1 MKAISTLL
9 ALAVLASLPLAASAQ
24 DGAKKR
30 HGKKEALLRKFD
42 KDGDGKLSKEE
53 RAAAKEFKDKRRGEE
68 GRGGKLRGKILRR
81 FDKDGDHKLNEGE
94 REALKKFLESHPEGK
109 KSKRGRR

>member
-9 ALAVLASLPLAASAQ
+9 ALAVLACLPLAASAQ

-30 HGKKEALLRKFD
+30 HGKKEALLKKFD
-42 KDGDGKLSKEE
+42 TDGDGKLSKEE

>member
-9 ALAVLASLPLAASAQ
+9 ALAVLACLPLAASAQ

-30 HGKKEALLRKFD
+30 HGKKEALLKKFD

-81 FDKDGDHKLNEGE
+81 FDKDGDHKLNETE
-94 REALKKFLESHPEGK
+94 REALKKFRDSH
-109 KSKRGRR
+109 RGRKRR

>member
-9 ALAVLASLPLAASAQ
+9 ALAMLACLPLAASAQ

-30 HGKKEALLRKFD
+30 HGKKEALLKKFD

-81 FDKDGDHKLNEGE
+81 LDKDGDHKLNDEE
-94 REALKKFLESHPEGK
+94 RGDLKKFMESHRKKGK
-109 KSKRGRR
+109 SERRRR